1 MSHGL
6 LEILKYFFLALLW
19 LFFLYAARMVLV
31 DVRRNR
37 RAPSQSDG
45 AAESAAPRRG
55 SLRLRVVEGV
65 NQRDQSFDL
74 DQEVTLGRSP
84 SCDISFVDDTYAS
97 SIHARVY
104 PRNGDVFVEDLGS
117 RNGTFLNE
125 EPLDGPTAIERGDLL
140 RVGSTVLEVRR

>member
-6 LEILKYFFLALLW
+6 LEVLKYFFLALLW

-31 DVRRNR
+31 DVQRGR
-37 RAPSQSDG
+37 RA
-45 AAESAAPRRG
+45 AATPDADASSPHRG
-55 SLRLRVVEGV
+55 SMRLRIVEGV
-65 NQRDQSFDL
+65 NQTDQSFDL

-104 PRNGDVFVEDLGS
+104 PRNGEVFVEDLGS
-117 RNGTFLNE
+117 RNGTFVNE
-125 EPLDGPTAIERGDLL
+125 EPLDGPTPLERGDRL

>member
-19 LFFLYAARMVLV
+19 LFFLYAARMVLI
-31 DVRRNR
+31 DVQRGRRTG
-37 RAPSQSDG
+37 ASPEADG
-45 AAESAAPRRG
+45 SSPHRG

-65 NQRDQSFDL
+65 NQTDRSYDL

-104 PRNGDVFVEDLGS
+104 PRNGEVFVEDLGS
-117 RNGTFLNE
+117 RNGTYVNE
-125 EPLDGPTAIERGDLL
+125 EPLDGPTPLERGDRL